1 MTDKLSP
8 NSVALIALAVEYCR
22 IVESAPSLDDRD
34 EFIGSMLKLLPRL
47 YITASDVD
55 DYTGYSE
62 YFIDAMLDE
71 DTYNAVRDGIALLMG
86 EDDVYLEVFQSDM
99 KYSET
104 PIATSIS
111 ENLADLYQ
119 DLYNFAVSVRDATL
133 DVQQELV
140 GQCKDNFINYWSQ
153 TLLNVLRALNQ
164 LYYN

>member
-22 IVESAPSLDDRD
+22 IAESAPSLDDRD

-71 DTYNAVRDGIALLMG
+71 DTYNAVRDGIALLI
-86 EDDVYLEVFQSDM
+86 DVGDAL
-99 KYSET
+99 
-104 PIATSIS
+104 PIVIVDV
-111 ENLADLYQ
+111 ADRP
-119 DLYNFAVSVRDATL
+119 FGGCRRDAASEGVIGVAFRK
-133 DVQQELV
+133 DAVGGDRDELILTIPDQIESRFPDLFNARDASGRIV
-140 GQCKDNFINYWSQ
+140 
-153 TLLNVLRALNQ
+153 
-164 LYYN
+164 